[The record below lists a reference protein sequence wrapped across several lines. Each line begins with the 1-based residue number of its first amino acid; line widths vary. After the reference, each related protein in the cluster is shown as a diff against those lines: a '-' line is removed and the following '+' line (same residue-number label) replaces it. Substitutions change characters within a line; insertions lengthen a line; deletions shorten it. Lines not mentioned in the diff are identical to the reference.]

1 MPFYIAADVI
11 SWFFST
17 LWWLIT
23 LAWTA
28 LAFRMSILSY
38 VWAVVMLI
46 INGVY
51 MVIAYTI
58 FKRDMTANKTKFFV
72 ALVAFVIGPLIVNSL
87 FSYKEF
93 ALNMF
98 LPIYLALF
106 VDVLGNTHMI
116 TGKTIRN
123 FVFFVLICAFL

>member
-1 MPFYIAADVI
+1 MPFYLAAGAI

-28 LAFRMSILSY
+28 LAFIMSILSY

-51 MVIAYTI
+51 IVVMFTL
-58 FKRDMTANKTKFFV
+58 FKRGIHRTTGKFFE
-72 ALVAFVIGPLIVNSL
+72 ALLVFIIIPLVVNSL
-87 FSYKEF
+87 FSYK
-93 ALNMF
+93 
-98 LPIYLALF
+98 
-106 VDVLGNTHMI
+106 
-116 TGKTIRN
+116 
-123 FVFFVLICAFL
+123 

>member
-1 MPFYIAADVI
+1 MPFYLAAGAI

-28 LAFRMSILSY
+28 LAFIMSILSY

-51 MVIAYTI
+51 MVLAFTI
-58 FKRDMTANKTKFFV
+58 FKRDMTTNKGKFFA
-72 ALVAFVIGPLIVNSL
+72 ALAAFVIGPLIVNSL
-87 FSYKEF
+87 FSYK
-93 ALNMF
+93 
-98 LPIYLALF
+98 
-106 VDVLGNTHMI
+106 
-116 TGKTIRN
+116 
-123 FVFFVLICAFL
+123 